1 MTHELSFPLW
11 AWLIL
16 CAIIGAVNFIIV
28 TRNAQKRESDLMEK
42 FGEAFETGARMQVI
56 SDIAQLQKIINNIDL
71 PEEAKKHIID
81 EFVKKARHDKIE
93 TCKS

>member
-16 CAIIGAVNFIIV
+16 CAIIGAVNFVIV

-42 FGEAFETGARMQVI
+42 FGEAFEHGARMQII
-56 SDIAQLQKIINNIDL
+56 SNIAQLQKIVNNTDI
-71 PEEAKKHIID
+71 PEETKKLIID
-81 EFVKKARHDKIE
+81 EFIKNIRK
-93 TCKS
+93 

>member
-16 CAIIGAVNFIIV
+16 CAIIGAVNFVIV

-42 FGEAFETGARMQVI
+42 FEEAFEHGARMQII
-56 SDIAQLQKIINNIDL
+56 SNIAQLQKIVNSTDI
-71 PEEAKKHIID
+71 PEETKKLIID
-81 EFVKKARHDKIE
+81 EFIKNIRK
-93 TCKS
+93 

>member
-16 CAIIGAVNFIIV
+16 YAIIVAVNFIIV
-28 TRNAQKRESDLMEK
+28 IRKAQKRESDLMEK
-42 FGEAFETGARMQVI
+42 FGEAYEHGARMQFI
-56 SDIAQLQKIINNIDL
+56 SDVAQLQKIINNIDL

-81 EFVKKARHDKIE
+81 EFIKKIRK
-93 TCKS
+93 